1 MNPEAQEEKSLLTR
15 FFQSAAGVKVTIAL
29 IGVLFGSSAI
39 RIFSKPD
46 SAGADT
52 ARFIADSTVKAN
64 LIPVVQQMKRQD
76 TALMRIFFRQ
86 DVQMSD
92 AQKLR
97 ADSLMRAALQN
108 INYGKHE

>member
-1 MNPEAQEEKSLLTR
+1 MASEIADEKSLIQK
-15 FFQSAAGVKVTIAL
+15 FFQSDLGAKVLRAVVGL
-29 IGVLFGSSAI
+29 LFGAAAI
-39 RIFSKPD
+39 RALGD
-46 SAGADT
+46 AGGADT
-52 ARFIADSTVKAN
+52 ARSIADSTVKAN
-64 LIPVVQQMKRQD
+64 LVPVVQQMKRQD

-92 AQKLR
+92 FQKLR